1 MSIEW
6 IHTMRF
12 HYYLSFLNAL
22 CSIMNVTS
30 SIEQSEERRRIVGG
44 YSSNTQSEDVQN
56 AADYVLAQLQDHK
69 GDYSFSVP
77 PGTSSRLKAYVL
89 ESQQQV
95 VAGMNFRLKLGLFEG
110 KNCLGGLSC
119 TVFRDLKGNYSIS
132 VFGEEISCDTVLTMK
147 NELSDKKASEDEES
161 EDIE

>member
-1 MSIEW
+1 
-6 IHTMRF
+6 
-12 HYYLSFLNAL
+12 
-22 CSIMNVTS
+22 MNVTS

-44 YSSNTQSEDVQN
+44 YSSNNTQNENVQN
-56 AADYVLAQLQDHK
+56 AADFVLAQLQDHQ
-69 GDYSFSVP
+69 GNYSFSVP

-132 VFGEEISCDTVLTMK
+132 VFGEEIGCDTVLRMK
-147 NELSDKKASEDEES
+147 NELSDKDASEDEES